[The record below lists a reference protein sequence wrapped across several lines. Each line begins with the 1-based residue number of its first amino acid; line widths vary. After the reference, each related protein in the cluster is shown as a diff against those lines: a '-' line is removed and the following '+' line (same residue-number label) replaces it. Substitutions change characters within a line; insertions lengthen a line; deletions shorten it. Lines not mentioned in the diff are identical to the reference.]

1 MKPSARGLLSI
12 ALAAIVATTGG
23 CATSTPYQPLSATSP
38 AAGGYSDQQL
48 GEGRFRV
55 TFAGNM
61 LTTRERVESYLLFRA
76 AELTLE
82 QGHDWFVV
90 VDHEMDHE
98 IQRQIRADPTYD
110 PWYGTQDGD
119 WRPYWR
125 YQGPGDRWRDW
136 DPYHGDPFWTRGVDV
151 LTVERFEAIAKIRL
165 GRGAAPASEDKAM
178 VAREVI
184 ARIGPKVEYPHD

>member
-1 MKPSARGLLSI
+1 
-12 ALAAIVATTGG
+12 
-23 CATSTPYQPLSATSP
+23 
-38 AAGGYSDQQL
+38 
-48 GEGRFRV
+48 
-55 TFAGNM
+55 M

-98 IQRQIRADPTYD
+98 IQRQIRADPTYE
-110 PWYGTQDGD
+110 PWYGTQYGD

-125 YQGPGDRWRDW
+125 YQIPGDRWRDW
-136 DPYHGDPFWTRGVDV
+136 DPYHGDPFWTRDVDV
-151 LTVERFEAIAKIRL
+151 LTVERFEATAEIRL
-165 GRGAAPASEDKAM
+165 GRGAAPAGEDKAM

-184 ARIGPKVEYPHD
+184 ARIGPKVEYPRD